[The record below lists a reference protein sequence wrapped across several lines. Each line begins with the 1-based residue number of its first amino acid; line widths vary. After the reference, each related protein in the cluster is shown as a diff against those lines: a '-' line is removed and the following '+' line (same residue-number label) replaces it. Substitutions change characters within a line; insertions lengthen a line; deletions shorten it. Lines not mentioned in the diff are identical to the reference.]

1 MAANSP
7 EPSHPFQNGGVERK
21 RRPGFIENAMKN
33 KTSYIQLFFMTGVML
48 LSMRS
53 LGQKYRIGD
62 LEEDISSI
70 RKEKESL
77 SLRMESIKKGLLHEA
92 SLDPTGLFASKLR
105 SLFGDGGGNSN

>member
-7 EPSHPFQNGGVERK
+7 KPTHPFQNGGFERK
-21 RRPGFIENAMKN
+21 KPPGLIENAIKN

-53 LGQKYRIGD
+53 LGQKYRISD
-62 LEEDISSI
+62 LEEDISFI
-70 RKEKESL
+70 RKEEESL

-92 SLDPTGLFASKLR
+92 SLDPTGLFISKLR
-105 SLFGDGGGNSN
+105 SLFGDGGDNRN